1 MIEIDNFSTKK
12 ESGMQ
17 DVQGPVEADPEY
29 LLIVEVNNL
38 AAQID
43 EEIGMVKTMFISTL
57 YFQILYLPNIL
68 LHCINKFHYFIAS
81 LQEIYT
87 SMRKTNIVKDF
98 QSLKHLSYSH

>member
-57 YFQILYLPNIL
+57 YFQISIFYCAVLINFIISL
-68 LHCINKFHYFIAS
+68 LLFRK
-81 LQEIYT
+81 YT
-87 SMRKTNIVKDF
+87 QVCERQI
-98 QSLKHLSYSH
+98 

>member
-1 MIEIDNFSTKK
+1 
-12 ESGMQ
+12 MQ

-57 YFQILYLPNIL
+57 YFQILYLYNIL
-68 LHCINKFHYFIAS
+68 LRCINKFHYFIAS

>member
-43 EEIGMVKTMFISTL
+43 EEIGMVNITFISTY
-57 YFQILYLPNIL
+57 YFQILLFYCSVL
-68 LHCINKFHYFIAS
+68 INFIAS

-98 QSLKHLSYSH
+98 QSLKHLSYSHWII

>member
-43 EEIGMVKTMFISTL
+43 EEIGMVNTMFISTPNVIFVRILTQYFTAL
-57 YFQILYLPNIL
+57 Y
-68 LHCINKFHYFIAS
+68 
-81 LQEIYT
+81 
-87 SMRKTNIVKDF
+87 
-98 QSLKHLSYSH
+98 

>member
-1 MIEIDNFSTKK
+1 
-12 ESGMQ
+12 MQ

-57 YFQILYLPNIL
+57 YFQILLFYCAVLINFIISL
-68 LHCINKFHYFIAS
+68 LLFRK
-81 LQEIYT
+81 YT
-87 SMRKTNIVKDF
+87 QVCERQI
-98 QSLKHLSYSH
+98 

>member
-43 EEIGMVKTMFISTL
+43 EEIGMVNTMFISTL
-57 YFQILYLPNIL
+57 YFQITDPIFYCSVLMN
-68 LHCINKFHYFIAS
+68 FIAS

-98 QSLKHLSYSH
+98 QSLKPLSYSH

>member
-17 DVQGPVEADPEY
+17 DMQGPVEADPEY

-57 YFQILYLPNIL
+57 YFQILIL
-68 LHCINKFHYFIAS
+68 LRCNNKFHYFIAS

-98 QSLKHLSYSH
+98 QSLKPLSYSH

>member
-43 EEIGMVKTMFISTL
+43 EEIGMVNTMFISTPNVIFVRIL
-57 YFQILYLPNIL
+57 YFTALY
-68 LHCINKFHYFIAS
+68 
-81 LQEIYT
+81 
-87 SMRKTNIVKDF
+87 
-98 QSLKHLSYSH
+98 

>member
-43 EEIGMVKTMFISTL
+43 EEIGMVNTMFISTL
-57 YFQILYLPNIL
+57 YFQITDPIFYCSVLMN
-68 LHCINKFHYFIAS
+68 FIAS
-81 LQEIYT
+81 L
-87 SMRKTNIVKDF
+87 
-98 QSLKHLSYSH
+98 

>member
-1 MIEIDNFSTKK
+1 
-12 ESGMQ
+12 MQ

-57 YFQILYLPNIL
+57 YFQILYLISNCAVL
-68 LHCINKFHYFIAS
+68 MNFIIS
-81 LQEIYT
+81 FLYRKYT
-87 SMRKTNIVKDF
+87 QVCERQI
-98 QSLKHLSYSH
+98 

>member
-1 MIEIDNFSTKK
+1 
-12 ESGMQ
+12 MQ

-43 EEIGMVKTMFISTL
+43 EEIGMVNTMFISTL
-57 YFQILYLPNIL
+57 YFQILYLTDPIFYCSVL
-68 LHCINKFHYFIAS
+68 MHFIAS

>member
-57 YFQILYLPNIL
+57 YFQILYFIL
-68 LHCINKFHYFIAS
+68 LCCTNKFHYFIAS

>member
-43 EEIGMVKTMFISTL
+43 EEIGMVNTMFISTL
-57 YFQILYLPNIL
+57 YFQTYYPIFYCSVLM
-68 LHCINKFHYFIAS
+68 HFIAS

-87 SMRKTNIVKDF
+87 SMRKINIVKDF

>member
-57 YFQILYLPNIL
+57 YFQILYSIFYCAVLMNFIISL
-68 LHCINKFHYFIAS
+68 LLFRK
-81 LQEIYT
+81 YT
-87 SMRKTNIVKDF
+87 QVCERQI
-98 QSLKHLSYSH
+98 

>member
-57 YFQILYLPNIL
+57 YFQILY
-68 LHCINKFHYFIAS
+68 YFTA
-81 LQEIYT
+81 LY
-87 SMRKTNIVKDF
+87 
-98 QSLKHLSYSH
+98 